1 MLHRHNMKKSFSTI
15 LISAICLSSYGQV
28 QRNLYGFEKSNSISV
43 STNGKSFSN
52 AWAGGINSAQV
63 NTLDL
68 NMDGTEDLVLFDKQG
83 KNYHTYIAVGSGSS
97 AHYEYAPEYEK
108 AFPPVNFNA
117 SWALL
122 RDYNCDGKKDLFFG
136 DGSYFS
142 VWENTSGT
150 TLSFS
155 PANGGQKIQSTYS
168 NINTSNLY
176 VNSAN
181 LPGIIDIDNDGAID
195 LLTYVNNGIEME
207 WHKGQTSCGLD
218 FALEETCWG
227 HFTET
232 GFTKAVDLNSC
243 TPRKKK
249 TMHNGSA
256 ILPLDLNGDQIQD
269 LILGNVSFSS
279 MTAVVNGGS
288 LDSAHMISQ
297 DTAFPTS
304 HPINVPHFPGAY
316 YEDVDFDGKPDLL
329 VSPSVTTPEGVNMK
343 SLYFYKNTGSTSI
356 PSFSYQQDN
365 FLQESMIDL
374 GERSVPRLV
383 DLNGDNL
390 LDLVVSNSSY
400 RLRDSVD
407 IHAYFYFENTGTAAQ
422 PAFTLV
428 DSNFM
433 NIASYGIDPGSIPA
447 FGDLDGDGD
456 LDAIVGTRD
465 GIIHYFTNSSATSP
479 NISLATAGLQ
489 GIDVGN
495 HAAPFLYDLD
505 SNGTL
510 DLFVGNQ
517 LGKIYY
523 YTNSS
528 TSSPNFAIQDQNFGG
543 VNSSGSNTY
552 GYSIPY
558 FFKENGL
565 NNLFVGSYN
574 VGVLQFDSLKQV
586 TSTPSVMQP
595 VMGNSNI
602 PSTSA
607 QETPLGINDKNGR
620 NQILITLSEMRDAGL
635 VFGYINGLSLKV
647 TTPLNN
653 IVEHLYIRIKE
664 TNDTVLSSFHTDL
677 TPVLTD
683 NRQQPMQGWHYFEF
697 TEPFLWNGNAGIV
710 VEFCFKG
717 QPKSNN
723 IHVEMTDVGFDAN
736 AYGDYVDQ
744 TLQGDGCAQP
754 YLSTTTMRPNIRLV
768 VRPAFSNT
776 ESYGS
781 GIYTAPAVA
790 DLDDDGFL
798 DMIMGNMNG
807 GLTYYKGKIYD
818 VGIEEPPY
826 KGVSN
831 LNVYPNPGNG
841 KFIVNTPYS
850 GNAEIF
856 VFDLSGRQV
865 QSIKVF
871 QEETEVNLEKHPKGM
886 YLFIYK
892 SDENIKTCKVINR

>member
-1 MLHRHNMKKSFSTI
+1 MKKISSTI
-15 LISAICLSSYGQV
+15 LLSAICLSVFSQNN
-28 QRNLYGFEKSNSISV
+28 RNLYGFEKSNSIPV
-43 STNGKSFSN
+43 STNSKSFPN

-83 KNYHTYIAVGSGSS
+83 KNFHTYIAVGSGSNM
-97 AHYEYAPEYEK
+97 HYEYAPEFEK
-108 AFPPVNFNA
+108 AFPELNFNA
-117 SWALL
+117 AWALL
-122 RDYNCDGKKDLFFG
+122 RDYNCDGKKDLFFADG
-136 DGSYFS
+136 GSYFS
-142 VWENTSGT
+142 VWENTSGS
-150 TLSFS
+150 TLSFT

-207 WHKGQTSCGLD
+207 YHKGQTPCGLD

-232 GFTKAVDLNSC
+232 GFTKAVDLNNC

-256 ILPLDLNGDQIQD
+256 ILPLDLNGDQIKD

-288 LDSAHMISQ
+288 LDSAHMVSQ
-297 DTAFPTS
+297 DTLYPAS
-304 HPINVPHFPGAY
+304 NPINVPHFPAAY

-343 SLYFYKNTGSTSI
+343 SLYYYKNTGSTSV
-356 PSFSYQQDN
+356 PSFSFQQDD
-365 FLQESMIDL
+365 FLQESMIDI

-383 DLNGDNL
+383 DLTGDGL
-390 LDLVVSNSSY
+390 PDLVVSNSSF
-400 RLRDSVD
+400 RLRDSADV
-407 IHAYFYFENTGTAAQ
+407 HAYFYFENTGTISQ

-433 NIASYGIDPGSIPA
+433 DIASYGINPGSIPA

-456 LDAIVGTRD
+456 LDAIVGTQD
-465 GIIHYFTNSSATSP
+465 GVLHYFTNSSSSVP
-479 NISLATAGLQ
+479 NLTLATAGLQ
-489 GIDVGN
+489 SIDVGN
-495 HAAPFLYDLD
+495 NAAPFLYDLD

-510 DLFVGNQ
+510 DLFVGNA

-543 VNSSGSNTY
+543 VDVSGGNTY

-558 FFKENGL
+558 LFKRNGL
-565 NNLFVGSYN
+565 SNLFVGSYN
-574 VGVLQFDSLKQV
+574 LGVQQFDSLKQV

-595 VMGNSNI
+595 IMGNGNI
-602 PSTSA
+602 ASTST
-607 QETPLGINDKNGR
+607 QETPLGINEKNGR
-620 NQILITLSEMRDAGL
+620 NQVLITLQEMRDAGL
-635 VFGYINGLSLKV
+635 VFGYINGISLKV
-647 TTPLNN
+647 TTSANN
-653 IVEHLYIRIKE
+653 YVEHLYIRIKE
-664 TNDTVLSSFHTDL
+664 SNDTSLNSFHTDFTTAL
-677 TPVLTD
+677 SDYRPGLA
-683 NRQQPMQGWHYFEF
+683 QGWNYLEF
-697 TEPFLWNGNAGIV
+697 SDPFLWNGNSGIII
-710 VEFCFKG
+710 EFCFRG

-723 IHVEMTDVGFDAN
+723 IHVEMTDVGFNAN
-736 AYGDYVDQ
+736 AYGDYVDP

-754 YLSTTTMRPNIRLV
+754 YLGSTSLRPNIRLLL
-768 VRPAFSNT
+768 RPAFSNT
-776 ESYGS
+776 ENYGS
-781 GIYTAPAVA
+781 GIYSAPAVA
-790 DLDDDGFL
+790 DLDNDGYL
-798 DMIMGNMNG
+798 DMILGGMNG
-807 GLTYYKGKIYD
+807 GLSYYSGKVYD
-818 VGIEEPPY
+818 VGIEEPEY

-831 LNVYPNPGNG
+831 LIVYPNPGTG
-841 KFIVNTPYS
+841 RFVISTPYT

-856 VFDLSGRQV
+856 VFDLSGRQIF
-865 QSIKVF
+865 SAPVF
-871 QEETEVNLEKHPKGM
+871 ESETEVNLEKQPSGM

-892 SDENIKTCKVINR
+892 SNETLKTGKVIKR